1 MSNNNPIEELRRIF
15 AEHND
20 PQSQIQLSLSAIAQ
34 IDAQTARDDIELRN
48 TITKALYLAAD
59 QGNSHQKEQARIL
72 AQGGRIDSS
81 DQLDIHYMVK
91 SIARAPI

>member
-20 PQSQIQLSLSAIAQ
+20 PQSQIQLSLPAIAQ
-34 IDAQTARDDIELRN
+34 IDAQTARNDKELKN

-59 QGNSHQKEQARIL
+59 QGNSCQREQARIL

-81 DQLDIHYMVK
+81 DQIDIHYIVK
-91 SIARAPI
+91 NKARAPI